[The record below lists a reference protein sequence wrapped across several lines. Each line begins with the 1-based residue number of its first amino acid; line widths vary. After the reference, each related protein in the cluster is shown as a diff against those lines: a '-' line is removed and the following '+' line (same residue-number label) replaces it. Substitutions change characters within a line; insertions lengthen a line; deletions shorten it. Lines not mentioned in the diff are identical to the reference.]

1 MTVGVRGIPYDIVEV
16 AMRLVEE
23 ECGGGGGGGGGGGS
37 CEESG
42 TLFTGPNDVKTYHH
56 VINHNYVY
64 LGL

>member
-23 ECGGGGGGGGGGGS
+23 ECGGGGGGGGGS

-42 TLFTGPNDVKTYHH
+42 TRPNDVKTYHH
-56 VINHNYVY
+56 AINHNYVY